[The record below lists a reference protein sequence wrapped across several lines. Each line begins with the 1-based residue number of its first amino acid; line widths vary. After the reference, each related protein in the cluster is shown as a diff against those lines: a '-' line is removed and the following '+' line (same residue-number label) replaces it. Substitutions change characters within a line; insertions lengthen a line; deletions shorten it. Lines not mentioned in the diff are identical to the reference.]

1 MCGTVPNTITIPVM
15 SRRTISGET
24 VREIVILVRIGEILT
39 GTSSTKK
46 KDSRR
51 GKRKT
56 MDSPVLDSL
65 CLAHYPR
72 WITVGY
78 VYGWYSLVCSNCGE
92 PKTCRLKDVPAYCP
106 NCEADMRINETD
118 FDYQRAIEQL
128 EHDILYEPTFN
139 PDDGSM

>member
-1 MCGTVPNTITIPVM
+1 
-15 SRRTISGET
+15 
-24 VREIVILVRIGEILT
+24 
-39 GTSSTKK
+39 
-46 KDSRR
+46 
-51 GKRKT
+51 

-72 WITVGY
+72 WIETSCA
-78 VYGWYSLVCSNCGE
+78 YGWHRLVCSNCGE
-92 PKTCRLKDVPAYCP
+92 PKTCRLKDVPVYCP